1 MWVPIIVILVTL
13 SATEAAVPSA
23 GLCEMSEM
31 ERVRVEHAACTSEIR
46 RAFLPIAISVQQNTS
61 SLEDVCQIVND
72 TVYKCGKIYE
82 KCYDDEGT
90 E

>member
-13 SATEAAVPSA
+13 SATEATVPS

-31 ERVRVEHAACTSEIR
+31 ERVRVEHGACTSEIR
-46 RAFLPIAISVQQNTS
+46 RAFLPIAISVQQNKS
-61 SLEDVCQIVND
+61 SLGDVCQIVND